1 MAHQYST
8 AYHEVI
14 TALSPPEH
22 PFVLL
27 KIEHALAAPL
37 RLINDTQDLV
47 SNGERYIAISF
58 RPVWVD
64 DVEGQLPRATL
75 QIDNVSGM
83 LSRLLEQTGGMRG
96 MKITMMEVI
105 RSNPDVIERQIQ
117 LDVDTVSMSTEAV
130 QFGLGFE
137 DTLNKSAINLTY
149 RPPTVTGARG
159 FPGLF

>member
-1 MAHQYST
+1 MAHQYSPE
-8 AYHEVI
+8 YHEVI

-27 KIEHALAAPL
+27 KIEHALATPL

-47 SNGERYIAISF
+47 SNGERYIAVRF

-75 QIDNVSGM
+75 QIDNTSGT

-96 MKITMMEVI
+96 MKITMMQVL
-105 RSNPDVIERQIQ
+105 RSQPDVIERQIQ
-117 LDVDTVSMSTEAV
+117 LDVDTVSMNTDAA

-137 DTLNKSAINLTY
+137 DMLNKSAINLTY
-149 RPPTVTGARG
+149 RPPTTSGARG